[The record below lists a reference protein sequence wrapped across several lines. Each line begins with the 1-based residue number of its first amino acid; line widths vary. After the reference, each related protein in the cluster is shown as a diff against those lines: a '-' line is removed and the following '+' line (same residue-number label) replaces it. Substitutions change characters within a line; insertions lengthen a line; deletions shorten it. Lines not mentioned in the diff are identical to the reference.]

1 VKGEKVIM
9 SYKVMNDC
17 SSYSSNN
24 YRTDKSGIPN
34 DKGMTY
40 VRSQMAKPSFYERK
54 EGVLPDYESKRKK
67 TKNKKTETMSPA

>member
-1 VKGEKVIM
+1 
-9 SYKVMNDC
+9 MNDC

-40 VRSQMAKPSFYERK
+40 VRSLMAKPSFYERK

-67 TKNKKTETMSPA
+67 NKK